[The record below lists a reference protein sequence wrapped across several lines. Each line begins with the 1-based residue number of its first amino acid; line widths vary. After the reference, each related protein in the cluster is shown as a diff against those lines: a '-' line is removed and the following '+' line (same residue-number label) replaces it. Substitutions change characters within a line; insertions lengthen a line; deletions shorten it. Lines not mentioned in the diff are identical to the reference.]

1 MLLTI
6 RPSGEYTAGQKRV
19 TRGAAV
25 PCADLNVFSASNLI
39 CDCYNR
45 RGMLGQPS
53 VPSAAKDADVQ
64 RSVRADGGSWGGR
77 LDSRFEE
84 HSALIAAVV
93 IVLGLI
99 WRLWLAQAT
108 FFNTDEAWHFS
119 LANQSSAWLAYKAS
133 LTISHPPL
141 LILMLHFWRVLGT
154 SNLILRLP
162 SVLAGAAFCW
172 IFYRWLGLVA
182 SRAAAWAGLILAT
195 FLWPMISTSAEVRQN
210 PLLLVFSVGA
220 IYFLDRALADNPVGK
235 MLASAA
241 CLYLAML
248 SHYSAFFVAGA
259 LGIYAIARMW
269 AQRVPRPVLLSWVA
283 GQTAGVALAG
293 FLYQTHLGRLGS
305 LLDQSLL
312 PQQYLFSSYFH
323 RGKDHLLPFLYRGT
337 FGVFRFIFGQT
348 QIGQLAAL
356 LFAAGI
362 VLLFVSRDAART
374 RNRALTMLLV
384 LPFALNWIATA
395 AGLYPYGRMR
405 QCMFLAIFALAGVAI
420 CLSRIVNERPALAT
434 AVALGIVILCQAF
447 GTQQDR
453 DALPLADQRHEH
465 MDQAMQFIRSHVSP
479 GDVIFTDKATSF
491 QLAHYLCRQQPVVLQ
506 RFAEQMET
514 FRCDERRVVS
524 TGPAAGALTADT
536 LAVGWQNTAKD
547 LHAAGRVWVVQGGWT
562 SGLGESL
569 RATGGE
575 FSGITPQEFGRCFEI
590 FEMPPP
596 RSSPSP
602 MLSQVR
608 ISFQCL
614 PTSST

>member
-1 MLLTI
+1 MT
-6 RPSGEYTAGQKRV
+6 
-19 TRGAAV
+19 
-25 PCADLNVFSASNLI
+25 
-39 CDCYNR
+39 
-45 RGMLGQPS
+45 S
-53 VPSAAKDADVQ
+53 VVKNADVQ
-64 RSVRADGGSWGGR
+64 PSTRPDDGSWLGR
-77 LDSRFEE
+77 LDSLFEK
-84 HSALIAAVV
+84 HSTLLAAAV
-93 IVLGLI
+93 IALGLV

-141 LILMLHFWRVLGT
+141 LILVLHFWRVLGT

-162 SVLAGAAFCW
+162 SVLAGAVFCW
-172 IFYRWLGLVA
+172 IFYRWLGPVA
-182 SRAAAWAGLILAT
+182 GRAAAWPGLILAT

-220 IYFLDRALADNPVGK
+220 VYLLERALAQNSVEK

-269 AQRVPRPVLLSWVA
+269 AQRPPRPVLLSWIA
-283 GQTAGVALAG
+283 GQTGGVALAG
-293 FLYQTHLGRLGS
+293 FLYKTHLGRLGS

-323 RGKDHLLPFLYRGT
+323 SGTDHIVPFLYRGT

-348 QIGQLAAL
+348 QIGQLAAILFLAGLVFL
-356 LFAAGI
+356 LADKP
-362 VLLFVSRDAART
+362 SARA
-374 RNRALTMLLV
+374 RNRALGIFLV
-384 LPFALNWIATA
+384 LPFALNWIAAA

-405 QCMFLAIFALAGVAI
+405 QCMFLAIFALAGVGI
-420 CLSRIVNERPALAT
+420 CVARIVRERPALAT
-434 AVALGIVILCQAF
+434 ALALGIVILCQAF

-453 DALPLADQRHEH
+453 DALPLADQRHQH
-465 MDQAMQFIRSHVSP
+465 MDQAMQFIRSQVSTA
-479 GDVIFTDKATSF
+479 DVIFTDKATSF

-514 FRCDERRVVS
+514 FSCEGLRVVS
-524 TGPAAGALTADT
+524 TGPAAGALTANK
-536 LAVGWQNTAKD
+536 LAAGWQNTAKD
-547 LHAAGRVWVVQGGWT
+547 LHVAGQVWVVQGGWA

-569 RATGGE
+569 RATYAE
-575 FSGITPQEFGRCFEI
+575 FSAITPHTFGRYFEI

-602 MLSQVR
+602 TPSQVR
-608 ISFQCL
+608 ISLQCL
-614 PTSST
+614 PSST